1 MHKLLVSLCLGLWAS
16 WAVALAPSDGVRI
29 NEVYVAGPPSRSEQ
43 DGFIEFYNAGSATAY
58 LDGAMVLQGLDTFA
72 QLAFRFPGEPGGQ
85 TIAMAPGSF
94 FVLATD
100 AYNHAGLDPASPNL
114 SYANVETAL
123 PQEPFPPDNASVE
136 NMVDVMGIGFEWF
149 FVRRWGQVLLTT
161 GETWW
166 VRPCQPGEACGNL
179 VCQVP
184 LEEIVDG
191 IEYLYALSGDS
202 LPRLN
207 NAIDAGI
214 ILGIEPWTGQSAERL
229 TPGQDSDN
237 STDDFRVL
245 ALSTPGYQN
254 ALAVPQHPD
263 PFVDTPLLLKAWPNP
278 FNPEL
283 NVGLDVAERVVGRL
297 AVFDVTG
304 REVAVLHEGWMESG
318 RREFR
323 WRASLAASGTY
334 WVVWQAAGNASHPLQ
349 VQLVK

>member
-1 MHKLLVSLCLGLWAS
+1 
-16 WAVALAPSDGVRI
+16 
-29 NEVYVAGPPSRSEQ
+29 
-43 DGFIEFYNAGSATAY
+43 
-58 LDGAMVLQGLDTFA
+58 
-72 QLAFRFPGEPGGQ
+72 
-85 TIAMAPGSF
+85 MAPGSF

-166 VRPCQPGEACGNL
+166 ARPCQPGEACGNL

-304 REVAVLHEGWMESG
+304 REVAVLHEDGWSPGAGNSAGGHRWRPAGPIGLFG
-318 RREFR
+318 RRQECEP
-323 WRASLAASGTY
+323 SSSGA
-334 WVVWQAAGNASHPLQ
+334 VSEVEVWISSICAKYSEHQCLQHPHGYAMKCVAFHRQAGEEIVGIAQERQSIC
-349 VQLVK
+349 